1 MFVENVASTGLITGR
16 YVTVYS
22 DDLNKGEDSNL
33 PLVLEVQVVL
43 PPERKIMKHLK
54 CFYLKDFEK
63 LYAQMLLTYVM
74 SPGSPFCP

>member
-1 MFVENVASTGLITGR
+1 MFAENVASTGLITGH
-16 YVTVYS
+16 YVSVYS

-33 PLVLEVQVVL
+33 PLVLEVQAVP
-43 PPERKIMKHLK
+43 PPESKRMKHLK

-63 LYAQMLLTYVM
+63 LYARMLLTYVM